1 MADEDEN
8 PYAGYLVGI
17 VVSCEPVPNKDSLFQ
32 LKVDVGGAED
42 LQIVTNAVN
51 ANAGKRVVVATVGS
65 KVRLDGGEMDVKKA
79 TVGGVPSEGMLC
91 DPPMLGWVGGGAG
104 NAALVPDTCAVGSAP
119 PLKRP
124 RMDGGG
130 QEEAKDAGPEK
141 PMQMMFEKKLTKE
154 EKKALREAKK
164 AAKA

>member
-1 MADEDEN
+1 MHVQDEN

-65 KVRLDGGEMDVKKA
+65 KVRLSKFPTHSNTSYILFVSFKHEYGCPSDNTKSRNKKFL
-79 TVGGVPSEGMLC
+79 SL
-91 DPPMLGWVGGGAG
+91 LGCRFTLSSILPV
-104 NAALVPDTCAVGSAP
+104 
-119 PLKRP
+119 R
-124 RMDGGG
+124 
-130 QEEAKDAGPEK
+130 
-141 PMQMMFEKKLTKE
+141 
-154 EKKALREAKK
+154 
-164 AAKA
+164 